1 MIWPYGENIDVL
13 RVCVREN
20 QANMKKKKTVLASL
34 NNKNNVG
41 IAVKDTFF
49 FRNKM
54 FGVFFIYSSSQYCII
69 VNKP

>member
-1 MIWPYGENIDVL
+1 MGIIWPYGENIDVL

-20 QANMKKKKTVLASL
+20 QANMKKTTVLASL

-49 FRNKM
+49 SEIRYL
-54 FGVFFIYSSSQYCII
+54 VFFLFTVAANIALL
-69 VNKP
+69 

>member
-1 MIWPYGENIDVL
+1 MTIWRKYRCIKSMCTRKPGKYE
-13 RVCVREN
+13 
-20 QANMKKKKTVLASL
+20 KKKTVLASL

-49 FRNKM
+49 SEIRCLVF
-54 FGVFFIYSSSQYCII
+54 FFIYSSSQYCIV